1 MTGLILA
8 GSYEARDICEKLY
21 VKKIPAIASLS
32 GVTKNP
38 LKLALKTH
46 IGGFGGVTGFK
57 DFIQKHKIK
66 WVINA
71 THPFAS
77 TMRNTSISVC
87 NELNIN
93 HLIIQRPE
101 WISENSDEWHYINSI
116 NELDSIIPIGANV
129 FIGTGRNTLNQY
141 SNMGGRKLLCRVI
154 DEPDSEFPFEGG
166 RYLIG
171 NPPFSIQEEVSL
183 FIKNRIEW
191 VVAKNSG
198 GSGGF
203 SKIIAARKLN
213 LAVVLLNRPIIP
225 SSNSVKNVDEAM
237 IWLSDII

>member
-101 WISENSDEWHYINSI
+101 WISENSDEWHYIC
-116 NELDSIIPIGANV
+116 
-129 FIGTGRNTLNQY
+129 
-141 SNMGGRKLLCRVI
+141 LLYT
-154 DEPDSEFPFEGG
+154 S
-166 RYLIG
+166 
-171 NPPFSIQEEVSL
+171 
-183 FIKNRIEW
+183 
-191 VVAKNSG
+191 
-198 GSGGF
+198 
-203 SKIIAARKLN
+203 
-213 LAVVLLNRPIIP
+213 P
-225 SSNSVKNVDEAM
+225 SPRDRG
-237 IWLSDII
+237 

>member
-1 MTGLILA
+1 
-8 GSYEARDICEKLY
+8 
-21 VKKIPAIASLS
+21 
-32 GVTKNP
+32 
-38 LKLALKTH
+38 
-46 IGGFGGVTGFK
+46 
-57 DFIQKHKIK
+57 
-66 WVINA
+66 
-71 THPFAS
+71 
-77 TMRNTSISVC
+77 MRNTSISVC

-141 SNMGGRKLLCRVI
+141 SNMDGRKLLCRVI
-154 DEPDSEFPFEGG
+154 DEPDNDFPFEGG

-171 NPPFSIQEEVSL
+171 TPPFSIQEEVSL

-237 IWLSDII
+237 SWLSDII